1 VSAEQGATMHNE
13 NLPLEGSACRFRPLA
28 REQTRTCCWKLDK
41 AAEATGGVTW
51 SGLDGSCRGAL
62 GGGEEE
68 DKPGGI
74 FSKPRRRR
82 STAP

>member
-41 AAEATGGVTW
+41 AAEATGGVTRDAGKGCW
-51 SGLDGSCRGAL
+51 GDRAGWKLSGCTWRGR
-62 GGGEEE
+62 GG
-68 DKPGGI
+68 
-74 FSKPRRRR
+74 R
-82 STAP
+82 